1 MDNRPSGPLR
11 WQNVIAVVL
20 SGAGTAVG
28 QVADTLEAV
37 AFQLMAAGNH
47 AEDRQS
53 FHEQAALELE
63 TLLEERDG

>member
-1 MDNRPSGPLR
+1 MDDRPSEPLR
-11 WQNVIAVVL
+11 WQNVLAVVL
-20 SGAGTAVG
+20 SGTGTALE

-47 AEDRQS
+47 AAERTL

-63 TLLEERDG
+63 TLLEGDDG